1 MKKLIVVK
9 FKREEGLIMR
19 PLQERIINELKVKP
33 EINAEEEIRR
43 SVDFLKDYLKKHP
56 FLKALVLGIS
66 GGQDSTLAGKLS
78 QMAISELREETGD
91 DAYQFIA
98 VRLPYGDQAD
108 EQDAMDA
115 IEFMQA
121 DKTVRVNI
129 KQAADAMVQSIEENS
144 LEISDFNKGNIKAR
158 ERMIAQYG
166 IAGAVSGAVVGT
178 DHAAEAITGFYTKYG
193 DGGADIT
200 PLWRLDKRQGRAM
213 LELLNAPEHLY
224 KKVPTAD
231 LEEDRP
237 ALPDEVALGVTYNDI
252 DDYLEGKEVADDVA
266 EKIENWFLK
275 TEHKRHMPINVYD
288 TFWK

>member
-1 MKKLIVVK
+1 
-9 FKREEGLIMR
+9 MR

-33 EINAEEEIRR
+33 KINAEEEIRC

-91 DAYQFIA
+91 DVYQFIA

-129 KQAADAMVQSIEENS
+129 KQAADAMVQSIEENG

-252 DDYLEGKEVADDVA
+252 DDYLEGKEVADNVA